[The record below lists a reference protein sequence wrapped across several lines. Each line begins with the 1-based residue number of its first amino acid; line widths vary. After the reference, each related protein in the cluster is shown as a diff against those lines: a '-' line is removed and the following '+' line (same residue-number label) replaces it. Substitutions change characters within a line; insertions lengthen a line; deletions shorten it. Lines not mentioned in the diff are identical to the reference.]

1 MVGTHPGKMSRKT
14 NVKNPIINE
23 LIDLNIIKKKN
34 LIRFSD
40 RTRDKKVKEWQ
51 DKKTKVIVL
60 DKNTTSLNYYKNKNE
75 LIKKNQKINIK
86 SNNKIFNLHQI
97 NDCLRRALKFN
108 KVLKNKTVL
117 DFGCAYGD
125 FLSNLKN
132 SKNLYGIE
140 PRTQCLDYIK
150 KNKKN
155 FNVFSNLNDFKNQ
168 IDVITLFHVLEHIP
182 NQVKILNQ
190 LKKKLKPNGKIIIE
204 VPHAR
209 DVLLQFEKFKNF
221 SLWSEHLILH
231 TDKSLKKI
239 LKVAG
244 FKNIKV
250 KYFQRYNINNHMGWI
265 IFNKPNGHVFLNKFH
280 KKSSINKYNS
290 YLIKNKIS
298 DTLIATASL

>member
-1 MVGTHPGKMSRKT
+1 MVDTHPGKMSRKI
-14 NVKNPIINE
+14 NIKNPIINE
-23 LIDLNIIKKKN
+23 LVNLDLIKIKN
-34 LIRFSD
+34 LKKISD
-40 RTRDKKVKEWQ
+40 RTRDKKIKVWQ
-51 DKKTKVIVL
+51 DKKTKIIVL
-60 DKNTTSLNYYKNKNE
+60 DKNFTSLNYYKNKNE
-75 LIKKNQKINIK
+75 LIKKNRKINIK
-86 SNNKIFNLHQI
+86 SNNKILKLQQMD
-97 NDCLRRALKFN
+97 DCARRALDFN
-108 KVLKNKTVL
+108 MILKNKTVL

-125 FLSNLKN
+125 FLSNLKS

-140 PRTQCLDYIK
+140 LSTQCLNYIK

-155 FNVFSNLNDFKNQ
+155 LNVFSNLNDIKVK

-182 NQVKILNQ
+182 EQVKILNE
-190 LKKKLKPNGKIIIE
+190 LKKKLKPRGKIIVE

-239 LKVAG
+239 LKLAG

-265 IFNKPNGHVFLNKFH
+265 IFNKPNGHIFLNKFH
-280 KKSSINKYNS
+280 KKNSIDKYNN